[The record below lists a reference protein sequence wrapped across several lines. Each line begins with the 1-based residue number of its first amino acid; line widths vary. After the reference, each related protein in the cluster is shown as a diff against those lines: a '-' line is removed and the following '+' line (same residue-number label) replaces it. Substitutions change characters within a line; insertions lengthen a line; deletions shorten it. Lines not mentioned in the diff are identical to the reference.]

1 LASGG
6 RQPIFIFD
14 GAVSAVTLETTMT
27 RFAPLGVLVL
37 AILAGSATAAGAP
50 DWHAQARCIAAY
62 EAAANALE
70 DQGGQ
75 AALVQRYDR
84 NREKASLALATRT
97 DLPSS
102 TAADAEKKTEA
113 KRLGGA
119 SADEAVGAAK
129 ACDKVLGY

>member
-1 LASGG
+1 
-6 RQPIFIFD
+6 
-14 GAVSAVTLETTMT
+14 MT

-37 AILAGSATAAGAP
+37 SILAGSASAAGGP
-50 DWHAQARCIAAY
+50 DWHVQARCIAAY

-102 TAADAEKKTEA
+102 AAADGEKKAEA
-113 KRLGGA
+113 KRLA
-119 SADEAVGAAK
+119 AAPADEALGAAK
-129 ACDKVLGY
+129 ACDKALGY